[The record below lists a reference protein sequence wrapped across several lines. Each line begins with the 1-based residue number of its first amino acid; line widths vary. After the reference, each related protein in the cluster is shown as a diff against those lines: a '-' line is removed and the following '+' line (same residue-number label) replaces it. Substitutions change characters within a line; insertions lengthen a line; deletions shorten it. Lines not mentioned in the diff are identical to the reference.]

1 MPTRSC
7 GLGEY
12 RPPAGGPCQFCVPGT
27 YWNQT
32 YETTACLACPANQ
45 TSLQGAA
52 RCYTPCAA
60 ETALNTTD
68 LTCVAVPA
76 SVFQAAS
83 DLNITINFSTTEVFV
98 VEEPGKLET
107 TIGAVALAGETS
119 VIVVAPG
126 VYPLLQNYTLTTDVI
141 IIGDTGTRRRMLRPV
156 HGRVLSGEPVVIY
169 ADLGSRHFIMSGATI
184 LTENIILQGAA
195 TGLYSGGVELRNAAM
210 GLFINTAFRSCR
222 TAGVGGALQL
232 TGGSTCTVG
241 SGAVFADNVA
251 AQGGAVHVASGCTVQ
266 VNNTVSF
273 TNNSAPR
280 TSPTA
285 GGGGA
290 IWVGSGA
297 SVQLDYAMTFAGNVN
312 DDVTV
317 AGGVV
322 TCASPTY
329 QTNCAAGCTGSY
341 DIPASCPICSAGGA
355 CTSCPQGTF
364 GGASVAL
371 VCQLCPFG
379 FTTIYPPSST
389 SSSACVPITQS
400 PTFAPTAVG

>member
-1 MPTRSC
+1 
-7 GLGEY
+7 
-12 RPPAGGPCQFCVPGT
+12 
-27 YWNQT
+27 
-32 YETTACLACPANQ
+32 
-45 TSLQGAA
+45 
-52 RCYTPCAA
+52 
-60 ETALNTTD
+60 
-68 LTCVAVPA
+68 VAVPA

-83 DLNITINFSTTEVFV
+83 DFNITIDFNTTEVFV
-98 VEEPGKLET
+98 VEEPGKLED
-107 TIGAVALAGETS
+107 TIGAAALAGEES
-119 VIVVAPG
+119 VIIVLGPG
-126 VYPLLQNYTLTTDVI
+126 LYPLLQNYVLTTNVVI
-141 IIGDTGTRRRMLRPV
+141 VAETLARRRMLRSE
-156 HGRVLSGEPVVIY
+156 HGQTLSSEPVVIY
-169 ADLGSRHFIMSGATI
+169 ATQGSRHFIMSGAT
-184 LTENIILQGAA
+184 LYTDNVILQGAP
-195 TGLYSGGVELRNAAM
+195 TGLYSGGVELQDGAM
-210 GLFINTAFRSCR
+210 GLFIKTAFLSCR
-222 TAGVGGALQL
+222 TAGEGGALQL
-232 TGGSTCTVG
+232 TGGSTCTIG

-251 AQGGAVHVASGCTVQ
+251 AQGGAIHVASGCTVQ

-297 SVQLDYAMTFAGNVN
+297 SVQLDYAMTFAGNLN

-322 TCASPTY
+322 TCADPLY

-400 PTFAPTAVG
+400 PTFAPTVVG